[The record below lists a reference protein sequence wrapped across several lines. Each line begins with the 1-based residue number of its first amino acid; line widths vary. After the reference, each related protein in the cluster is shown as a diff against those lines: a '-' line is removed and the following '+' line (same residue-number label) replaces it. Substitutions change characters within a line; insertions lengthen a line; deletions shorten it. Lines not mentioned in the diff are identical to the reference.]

1 MTSDGGVWAFGSNGN
16 GELGR
21 TANLTAN
28 PSPTRVLGLSAAI
41 GISADGHHSLVLL
54 ANHTVVAFGPN
65 LWGQLGTATNSG
77 TATPTAPT
85 PVAGLANAT
94 AMAGGNEH
102 SLVVRAD
109 GSVVT
114 FGHNLRGQLGFTADA
129 IAHPAITQVI
139 ASGIGQPPSFAPVV
153 PARLLDTRP
162 TGSTIDGIDDGGNVR
177 DADTI
182 TAVQVVGRGGVP
194 IDATTVALNV
204 TVTGAQGTGYITV
217 YPCGNPQPNA
227 SNLNYQA
234 GSTIANAVIAKVGVG
249 GSVCVYTSAAT
260 QLIVDVN
267 AYYRDSTA
275 FGSLVPAR
283 LLDTRPDSPTV
294 DGLYENLGPLE
305 ANEVTQLS
313 VAGRA
318 GVPANATA
326 IALNVTV
333 NQAQAPG
340 YITAF
345 PCGSPQPNASNV
357 NFEAGSTIPNAV
369 VVKIGVA
376 GNVCFFASAATQL
389 IVDVNAY
396 FRDSSSSASL
406 VPARLLDSRP
416 GASTI
421 DGVSAAIGLRPADS
435 VTELAVTGRG
445 GVPGGATAVILNI
458 TVTGPQG
465 NAFVTVFPCGST
477 RPNASNI
484 NYAAGTTIANL
495 VVAKVGD
502 DGKVCLYTLA
512 ATHLIADVNAYY
524 S

>member
-1 MTSDGGVWAFGSNGN
+1 MWAFGSNGN

-102 SLVVRAD
+102 SLFVRAD

-305 ANEVTQLS
+305 ANEVTQSCRQGRRSRQRDRHCPQCHGEPGTGTGIHHCRS
-313 VAGRA
+313 VR
-318 GVPANATA
+318 
-326 IALNVTV
+326 
-333 NQAQAPG
+333 
-340 YITAF
+340 
-345 PCGSPQPNASNV
+345 QP
-357 NFEAGSTIPNAV
+357 
-369 VVKIGVA
+369 
-376 GNVCFFASAATQL
+376 ATQRVERQL
-389 IVDVNAY
+389 RGRFDDPERSRREDRGRGQRLFLRVGRN
-396 FRDSSSSASL
+396 
-406 VPARLLDSRP
+406 PAHRRRQRLLP
-416 GASTI
+416 
-421 DGVSAAIGLRPADS
+421 
-435 VTELAVTGRG
+435 
-445 GVPGGATAVILNI
+445 
-458 TVTGPQG
+458 
-465 NAFVTVFPCGST
+465 
-477 RPNASNI
+477 
-484 NYAAGTTIANL
+484 
-495 VVAKVGD
+495 
-502 DGKVCLYTLA
+502 
-512 ATHLIADVNAYY
+512 
-524 S
+524 